1 MLDFFFYINTP
12 FFILE
17 MLPFSSSCLLQKSV
31 LSCISTVDHSRYLV
45 GDANGRIL
53 MLFLEFQE
61 SKETGLTNLV
71 GMKLEELGEVCHLYV
86 CVHVIH

>member
-1 MLDFFFYINTP
+1 M
-12 FFILE
+12 
-17 MLPFSSSCLLQKSV
+17 
-31 LSCISTVDHSRYLV
+31 

-61 SKETGLTNLV
+61 SVETGLINLV
-71 GMKLEELGEVCHLYV
+71 GMKLEELGEVCRLYV

>member
-1 MLDFFFYINTP
+1 M
-12 FFILE
+12 
-17 MLPFSSSCLLQKSV
+17 
-31 LSCISTVDHSRYLV
+31 

-61 SKETGLTNLV
+61 SMETGLTNLV

-86 CVHVIH
+86 CVHGIN